1 MLINAD
7 ITKRAVVHSP
17 QLDWIASPLPG
28 VDRRMLERDGNE
40 VARAT
45 TIVRYAP
52 ESYFTPHSH
61 ELGEEFIVLE
71 GVFTDE
77 TGDFGKGMYV
87 RNPPGSQHKP
97 SSTPGCI
104 IFVKLRQMRPD
115 DHTQLHIDTTDE
127 ANWLP
132 GYQSGTRYLPLFK
145 NQFEQVQMISWA
157 PGTSIDEL
165 DYPTGAE
172 FFVLAGRFIDDVDT
186 YEVGSWLRLP
196 AGSRHAP
203 RTDQGCRLYAK
214 SGHLFR
220 PTEPS

>member
-1 MLINAD
+1 MQINAD
-7 ITKRAVVHSP
+7 MTKRAVVHSP

-28 VDRRMLERDGNE
+28 VDRRMLERDGGE

-52 ESYFTPHSH
+52 ESYFTPHIH

-87 RNPPGSQHKP
+87 RNPPGSRHKP

-127 ANWLP
+127 TKWLP

-145 NQFEQVQMISWA
+145 NQFEDVQILSWA

-165 DYPTGAE
+165 DYPGGAE
-172 FFVLAGRFIDDVDT
+172 FFVLAGRFTDDVDT

-196 AGSRHAP
+196 AGGRHTP
-203 RTDQGCRLYAK
+203 RTDQGCRLYVK

-220 PTEPS
+220 PAQPS